1 MLTIKKRLS
10 EKLASVMEAQFGNA
24 PAAEELC
31 TMLEYPPD
39 NTMGDIALPCFKLSR
54 TLRKA
59 PPVIA
64 SSVGEA
70 LAADLPNGIS
80 EAVCAGGYL
89 NFKVSDGY
97 LRDDL
102 VERILRP
109 GEIPYGG
116 SDVGHGKTIVLDY
129 SSPNVAKPFH
139 IGHLGTTVIGHSL
152 KKLHQFAGYN
162 CVGINYLGD

>member
-31 TMLEYPPD
+31 AMLEYPPD

-70 LAADLPNGIS
+70 LAADLPALALKGKADAAPGQHAGAGLGGGI
-80 EAVCAGGYL
+80 AV
-89 NFKVSDGY
+89 F
-97 LRDDL
+97 
-102 VERILRP
+102 
-109 GEIPYGG
+109 
-116 SDVGHGKTIVLDY
+116 
-129 SSPNVAKPFH
+129 
-139 IGHLGTTVIGHSL
+139 
-152 KKLHQFAGYN
+152 
-162 CVGINYLGD
+162 

>member
-59 PPVIA
+59 PP
-64 SSVGEA
+64 
-70 LAADLPNGIS
+70 
-80 EAVCAGGYL
+80 
-89 NFKVSDGY
+89 
-97 LRDDL
+97 
-102 VERILRP
+102 
-109 GEIPYGG
+109 
-116 SDVGHGKTIVLDY
+116 
-129 SSPNVAKPFH
+129 
-139 IGHLGTTVIGHSL
+139 
-152 KKLHQFAGYN
+152 
-162 CVGINYLGD
+162 